1 MHRILPLFITF
12 WLFPIFLINSE
23 TTPLAIP
30 KKYRNTLEQ
39 IEMEY
44 KIDHGTLS
52 IISYNTWGLPINL
65 SGHDQERRFGSMGSA
80 ILDVQA
86 DIVALQETFHPELR
100 STLLQDLHKH
110 YYTYSDYR
118 SSRSIWGLAQMDLHG
133 GLMTLS
139 KYPIA
144 SEMFFPYP
152 VNESTSFIEK
162 AGAKGFLLSKI
173 KLGEQY
179 VFVVNTHLYAGN
191 HPKAEYQRKLQMEYM
206 HQTLNQLGLQD
217 ETLILVGDFNIHH
230 PCVAQSEVY
239 DVITKDFQ
247 YSDSKPTITDEDYT
261 MDNVKN
267 PFVNQKEPRTKL
279 DYIFTSSGFAA
290 KYEILN
296 QARTMTHENP
306 FSDHFGWR
314 VDVKLKS

>member
-1 MHRILPLFITF
+1 VYKYFISFTIF
-12 WLFPIFLINSE
+12 GLFPAFFVHSENMPFDTLNKYMSTFEKVQREQKVNSG
-23 TTPLAIP
+23 L
-30 KKYRNTLEQ
+30 
-39 IEMEY
+39 
-44 KIDHGTLS
+44 LS

-65 SGHDQERRFGSMGSA
+65 SGHDQERRFTNMGSA

-173 KLGEQY
+173 KFGEQY

-217 ETLILVGDFNIHH
+217 ETIVLVGDFNIHH

-247 YSDSKPTITDEDYT
+247 YVDSKPTITDEDYT
-261 MDNVKN
+261 MDNIKN

-290 KYEILN
+290 KYEIVN

>member
-1 MHRILPLFITF
+1 
-12 WLFPIFLINSE
+12 
-23 TTPLAIP
+23 
-30 KKYRNTLEQ
+30 
-39 IEMEY
+39 MEH

-118 SSRSIWGLAQMDLHG
+118 SNRSIWGLAQMDLHG

-139 KYPIA
+139 KYPIT

-279 DYIFTSSGFAA
+279 DYIFTSSGFTS
-290 KYEILN
+290 KYEIVN